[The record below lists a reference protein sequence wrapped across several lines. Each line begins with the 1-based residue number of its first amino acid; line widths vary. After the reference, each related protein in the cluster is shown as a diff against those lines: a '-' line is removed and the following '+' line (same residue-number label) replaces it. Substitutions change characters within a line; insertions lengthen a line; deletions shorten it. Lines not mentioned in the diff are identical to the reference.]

1 MLEIVGCG
9 MAGLLAANM
18 LYRHQP
24 VVFERQNALPH
35 NHSAVLRFRTGTVG
49 DVLGIP
55 FKRVTMIKASAT
67 WSNPVADA
75 LAYSFKVTGQYRS
88 DRSIT
93 AGTVTDTRY
102 VAPPGL
108 IARMAKQIPAESI
121 RLNHDY
127 SFSHNLTREQAVIST
142 IPMPALMR
150 ALDYP
155 HQLEF
160 RYQSG
165 RNIHATIEDAD
176 AYVSL
181 MVPDP
186 DNPISRISITGDQA
200 IIECVMVEN
209 HWAIDHVMDSAAN
222 LLGIPRN
229 KFHDIAEHKQQYQK
243 IVPIDDEARKSFMF
257 WATDNHSIFSLGRFA
272 TWRPGLLL
280 DDLVKDVQKISGWLT
295 ASRYDVALNR

>member
-1 MLEIVGCG
+1 MLEVVGAG

-24 VVFERQNALPH
+24 VVFERQSALPH

-108 IARMAKQIPAESI
+108 IKRMAEQILPNSI
-121 RLNHDY
+121 RFNHVY
-127 SFSHNLTREQAVIST
+127 AFTKKEQAVIST
-142 IPMPALMR
+142 IPMPTLMKALN
-150 ALDYP
+150 YP
-155 HQLEF
+155 HHTTF

-186 DNPISRISITGDQA
+186 TNPISRISITGNEA
-200 IIECVMVEN
+200 IIEAVDT
-209 HWAIDHVMDSAAN
+209 HWSPAGIIESAAA
-222 LLGIPRN
+222 LLGIPQA
-229 KFHDIAEHKQQYQK
+229 KFHNIAEHKQQYQK
-243 IVPIDDEARKSFMF
+243 IVPIDDEARKRFMF
-257 WATDNHSIFSLGRFA
+257 YATDQWGIFSLGRFA

-295 ASRYDVALNR
+295 SGRYDIALNR